1 MKYFAKIVEQATVN
15 VVRIK
20 YLFETNWI
28 RLLSPR
34 PEIIS
39 DNVKLIV
46 TIITEIAK
54 TKATSWT
61 VITVSLP

>member
-1 MKYFAKIVEQATVN
+1 MKYFAKIVEHATVN

-34 PEIIS
+34 PKIIS

-46 TIITEIAK
+46 TITTEIAK

-61 VITVSLP
+61 VMTVSLP